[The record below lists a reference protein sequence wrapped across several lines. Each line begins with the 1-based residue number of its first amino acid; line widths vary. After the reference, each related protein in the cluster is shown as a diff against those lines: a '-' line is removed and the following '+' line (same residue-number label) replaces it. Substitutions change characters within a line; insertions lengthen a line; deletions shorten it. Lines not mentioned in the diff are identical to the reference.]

1 MKAARKAEEPFSVTV
16 IPATKRFVQNGGQIS
31 RQSDIRVAA
40 YCRVSTGD
48 ESQQTSYTKQKEFYT
63 MMIQRKQGWRFAGI
77 YADEA
82 ISGTSRA
89 RRVEFNRLMDDAAEG
104 KLDYIVTK
112 SISRFARNT
121 VDTLNCVRQLQ
132 QQNPP
137 VGIYFE
143 KENIDTLDA
152 KGELILTILSALAQ
166 DESRSI
172 SDNIRW
178 TFQKKFQEGKPQ
190 INLNRMIGYDK
201 GVNGEWVINREQ
213 AEIVRYIYRRFL
225 YGCSANKIAGELNKM
240 GKCTVNGKKWRSDGI
255 FTILRNE
262 KYVGDLE
269 MQKTITKN
277 FLTHQSVIN
286 TGEAPRYYV
295 KNHHTGIIDRVMWDK
310 VQAIL
315 MDRGRKCT
323 DEKEEMKRKKGPK
336 KSQFNNLF
344 CGEIMRGKE
353 CGNSFVRMTYSKRAA
368 NYSDERC
375 SEIQGD
381 NPGTFR
387 EIYSFAYP
395 VWRCRSKYRRN
406 KKDCSERENECCDIM
421 HCSSPLLHECAIEQ
435 SFMEMLYTIKRNWE
449 EEKEKSVIVKL
460 FEKTYRESRRKTSG
474 NDISQSRLDVLDMQ
488 IRDLEEQLQE
498 DVGKE
503 NSEKGRMIYSGNS
516 FCENLNRAADLRRK
530 ITEFRKE
537 KQKIQEGQDA
547 CLVLKQNFEF
557 FLKCLQELPT
567 INSGGMKLNVNGLD
581 VDGSFLRTADGRI
594 KPGARSEFYDGGIC
608 IIPKLIEQAPD
619 YLHFEKGIYMAFIQK
634 GVVRGDVIEY
644 MTNFG
649 VKLVSKGNSRTL
661 SSFLGFRKGIEN
673 GTVELLMETWQVN
686 GKKVQYRRVG
696 TDNDA
701 GKVMTEEG
709 RME

>member
-1 MKAARKAEEPFSVTV
+1 METARIAGEPFSVTV
-16 IPATKRFVQNGGQIS
+16 IPATKRFVKNGGQIS
-31 RQSDIRVAA
+31 QQNDIRVAA

-63 MMIQRKQGWRFAGI
+63 MMIQRKQRWKFAGI

-89 RRVEFNRLMDDAAEG
+89 RRVEFNRMMDDAVKG

-132 QQNPP
+132 QLNPP

-178 TFQKKFQEGKPQ
+178 TLQKKFQEGKPQ
-190 INLNRMIGYDK
+190 INLNRMLGYDK
-201 GVNGEWVINREQ
+201 GNNGEWMINQEQ
-213 AEIVRYIYRRFL
+213 ADIVRYIYRRFL
-225 YGCSANKIAGELNKM
+225 YGCSANKIAGELNEM
-240 GKCTVNGKKWRSDGI
+240 GKYTVNGKKWRSDGI

-277 FLTHQSVIN
+277 FLTHQSVVN

-295 KNHHTGIIDRVMWDK
+295 KNHHAEIVDRLTWDK

-315 MDRGRKCT
+315 TDRGQKSADR
-323 DEKEEMKRKKGPK
+323 KEEETKKNGSK
-336 KSQFNNLF
+336 KSHFSNLR
-344 CGEIMRGKE
+344 CGEILEEKE
-353 CGNSFVRMTYSKRAA
+353 CQNSYVRITYSKKARNYEDDRCFAA
-368 NYSDERC
+368 
-375 SEIQGD
+375 QGED
-381 NPGTFR
+381 PGKYR
-387 EIYSFAYP
+387 ELYSFAYP
-395 VWRCRSKYRRN
+395 VWRCRGKFRRN
-406 KKDCSERENECCDIM
+406 KTKSVCTDHGKLDGDTVY
-421 HCSSPLLHECAIEQ
+421 CSSHLLHECAIEQ
-435 SFMEMLYTIKRNWE
+435 SFMEMLYAVKRNWE
-449 EEKEKSVIVKL
+449 ENKEESLIVRL
-460 FEKTYRESRRKTSG
+460 FENSYEEACRRIG
-474 NDISQSRLDVLDMQ
+474 ENNISQNRLDVLEMQ
-488 IRDLEEQLQE
+488 IKEMRSQEQELIRKSKDIDVLHKKIEELQM
-498 DVGKE
+498 
-503 NSEKGRMIYSGNS
+503 EKR
-516 FCENLNRAADLRRK
+516 
-530 ITEFRKE
+530 
-537 KQKIQEGQDA
+537 KIQEEQDA
-547 CLVLKQNFEF
+547 SLTLKHNFEF

-567 INSGGMKLNVNGLD
+567 VNCAGMKLHVNGLD
-581 VDGSFLRTADGRI
+581 VDGSFLRAADG
-594 KPGARSEFYDGGIC
+594 KARAEVKREFSHEEISTASE
-608 IIPKLIEQAPD
+608 LIAQAPD
-619 YLHFEKGIYMAFIQK
+619 FLHFEKGIYIAFIQN

-661 SSFLGFRKGIEN
+661 NSFLGFRKGKED
-673 GTVELLMETWQVN
+673 GTAELLMETWQVN
-686 GKKVQYRRVG
+686 GKRVQYRR
-696 TDNDA
+696 
-701 GKVMTEEG
+701 KEK
-709 RME
+709 